1 MTVITAILAVTN
13 ETAEKNEKMKK
24 KKKLNLNNS
33 NSTCPN
39 QTLNS
44 AKCRYWTRLLELIH
58 FTTLFAVLD
67 KKSIIES
74 APSTS

>member
-33 NSTCPN
+33 KSTCPN

-44 AKCRYWTRLLELIH
+44 AKCRYWTRLLESIVGDYLLLTHLI
-58 FTTLFAVLD
+58 
-67 KKSIIES
+67 KNQE
-74 APSTS
+74 